1 MLIISVFLTIILFS
15 MVLSNYIDDAKHIV
29 FGIFLIIMGFY
40 SYNYNTQHAT
50 YSCATYQTNTFKD
63 IPSKNIYTVRVVRKE
78 IKNDMDVYTHYIL
91 IDSDEVCLGIFDP
104 GFDSNIWDTLVWE
117 KMEEKGKQTNGF
129 I

>member
-1 MLIISVFLTIILFS
+1 MFFGDVTR
-15 MVLSNYIDDAKHIV
+15 DAKHFV
-29 FGIFLIIMGFY
+29 FGISLIILCFY
-40 SYNYNTQHAT
+40 SYHYNTQHPT
-50 YSCATYQTNTFKD
+50 YSYATYQTNTFKD

-104 GFDSNIWDTLVWE
+104 GFGSNIWDTLVWE